1 VNRLFAFSLVLA
13 LLFVGAPV
21 AAGAATRTTP
31 VSYGTSCIDGNN
43 NGVCGESAD
52 TPLAQA
58 LDANGMYLDGQH
70 GSHSGLVLQGGVHL
84 PDFVYLQ
91 VTKNIVISG
100 SVSESGEDIGGSIE
114 TLHGNIAIA
123 PATNFALTTSLDI
136 TAYDAASTIDVGAG
150 TKAKVS
156 GDTVDFTYHSYGAL
170 QVEANQNYTIS
181 GGGYTDVNFYGMQ
194 GLTVAPGQSFT
205 GPNHGS
211 YLMAGG
217 SDLTLDHVKWKAG
230 YVLIN
235 VFGSDAHPG
244 ARNLVIRDSTL
255 NQIYK
260 NGNMKV
266 YADTDRDNGAL
277 GTILVDHST
286 LTAKDFDGG
295 IFNPL
300 ATCIA
305 STAPSW
311 ACQ

>member
-1 VNRLFAFSLVLA
+1 VFRSITVSLAVVCVLA
-13 LLFVGAPV
+13 GAPL
-21 AAGAATRTTP
+21 AAGASTRTPP
-31 VSYGTSCIDGNN
+31 VSYGTSCVDGNN
-43 NGVCGESAD
+43 NGACGDAAD

-58 LDANGMYLDGQH
+58 IDANAMYLDGRH
-70 GSHSGLVLQGGVHL
+70 GGHSGLVLQGGVHL
-84 PDFVYLQ
+84 PPFVYLQ

-100 SVSESGEDIGGSIE
+100 SVSEAGDDIGGTIE
-114 TLHGNIAIA
+114 TLHGDIAVA
-123 PATNFALTTSLDI
+123 PATTFTLTTSLEMN
-136 TAYDAASTIDVGAG
+136 AYDPASTLDVGAG

-156 GDTVDFTYHSYGAL
+156 GDSVDFTYHAYGAL
-170 QVEANQNYTIS
+170 HVAANQDYTIS
-181 GGGYTDVNFYGMQ
+181 GGGYTNVNFYGLQ
-194 GLTVAPGQSFT
+194 GLTVDPGQSFK
-205 GPNHGS
+205 GPNHGA
-211 YLMAGG
+211 YVMNGG
-217 SDLTLDHVKWKAG
+217 SDLTLDHVVWKAG

-235 VFGSDAHPG
+235 VFGSDTHPG

-277 GTILVDHST
+277 GTIIVDHST

-300 ATCIA
+300 ATCVA

-311 ACQ
+311 ACK